1 MAKGK
6 DISMRQLRYFMAAAE
21 AGQLSQA
28 AVKVHVSQ
36 SAITAAVLQ
45 LEQTLGVRL
54 FDRLPYGVTLTAEG
68 HKFAQHAGHILDT
81 LQDALS
87 EPLFLSASCS
97 VSRIWPAC

>member
-54 FDRLPYGVTLTAEG
+54 FD
-68 HKFAQHAGHILDT
+68 
-81 LQDALS
+81 
-87 EPLFLSASCS
+87 
-97 VSRIWPAC
+97 